1 MADRPIAALLPRG
14 IGGVAAR
21 HAAIEAA
28 AAAVGR
34 EVRFF
39 EADETGDYR
48 PVFDAVQRTGATS
61 IIFSADTQFNRD
73 IALLSHLALKMGI
86 GTICHWREMVQE
98 GCLKELR
105 RKHPRN
111 IRAQRRL
118 PSSHLERHET
128 HRSTYRGASSVRACD
143 QSPEQP
149 KPSASRSRLRSLLA
163 LMRSL
168 NEAEGLHPALE
179 QRSSCLAARVL
190 AQSGKSWR
198 IGFIAHRYE
207 RFYDALFEGL
217 RDLDYREG
225 QNVIVERRYA
235 EGRVERFREF
245 AAEMVRLKVDVIIV
259 VTTPAALAA
268 KNATTAIPIVHPAAI
283 DPVGT
288 GLIASLAHPGG
299 NVTGL
304 AVLNAELSA
313 KRLEVLK
320 ELLPGLSQGAV
331 LWNSGNP
338 ANALDWKETED
349 AARALGITIQ
359 SYAVRDF
366 KEFESAFDTMAQQR
380 PGALLTLQDALTLQ
394 FRKEIIDFALRARLP
409 SMFVGRS
416 GSRRA
421 V

>member
-1 MADRPIAALLPRG
+1 VRRREFIRLLSS
-14 IGGVAAR
+14 GVAAW
-21 HAAIEAA
+21 
-28 AAAVGR
+28 
-34 EVRFF
+34 
-39 EADETGDYR
+39 
-48 PVFDAVQRTGATS
+48 P
-61 IIFSADTQFNRD
+61 
-73 IALLSHLALKMGI
+73 L
-86 GTICHWREMVQE
+86 C
-98 GCLKELR
+98 
-105 RKHPRN
+105 
-111 IRAQRRL
+111 
-118 PSSHLERHET
+118 
-128 HRSTYRGASSVRACD
+128 
-143 QSPEQP
+143 
-149 KPSASRSRLRSLLA
+149 
-163 LMRSL
+163 
-168 NEAEGLHPALE
+168 
-179 QRSSCLAARVL
+179 VL
-190 AQSGKSWR
+190 ADSGKR

-217 RDLDYREG
+217 RDLGYRED
-225 QNVIVERRYA
+225 QNLTIERRYA

-245 AAEMVRLKVDVIIV
+245 AAEMVGLKVDVIIV

-268 KNATTAIPIVHPAAI
+268 KNATTTIPIVHPAAI

-331 LWNSGNP
+331 LWNAGNP
-338 ANALDWKETED
+338 ANALGWKETED

-394 FRKEIIDFALRARLP
+394 YRKQIIDFALRARLP
-409 SMFVGRS
+409 SMFVGKEWVEEGGLMSYGDRLPDRYRS
-416 GSRRA
+416 AASIVDKVLRGTKPADIPVDQPTKFELVINAKTAKALGLTIPPTLLARA
-421 V
+421 DEVIE